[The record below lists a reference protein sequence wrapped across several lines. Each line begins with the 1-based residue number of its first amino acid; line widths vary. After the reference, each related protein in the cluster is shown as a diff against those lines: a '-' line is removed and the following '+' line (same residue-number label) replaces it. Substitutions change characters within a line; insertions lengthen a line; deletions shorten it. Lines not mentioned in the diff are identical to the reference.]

1 MRALFPV
8 VAVALLAATAT
19 PLAAQTGTV
28 SPPQAPVP
36 GIAELGVTMKRAQA
50 LDAAG
55 QYRRAERLW
64 REALDRRIAL
74 LGANDPLIA
83 QAYGRLASNLED
95 QGRWPEAETLRLKAV
110 ALFER
115 QSRDAVDTGAMGMAV
130 SGLARNQQQQGRIEE
145 ATTTAYRAF
154 SILKEKGDDSLDAA
168 WGYNGV
174 GSVLMAQEAYQ
185 RARIFYRPAL
195 EIRRRLLGE
204 RDPDTATSYNNLG
217 TVLARLGR
225 IDEALPLLR
234 HALSAREAVD
244 SVGSMT
250 AQSAL
255 NLGIAL
261 DMNDRSAQAT
271 PYLEQARAILRARN
285 GEKSVPVA
293 AADNALGLNAYHLKH
308 LDDAERRL
316 RSALRIREQ
325 KLGRNHADTGE
336 SYANL
341 AVVLDGREQHQA
353 ALRLHDKGLAIRKAA
368 SGPDAVG
375 VADSLANRAACYSAL
390 SRRNDAWA
398 LTMNAVADYE
408 AAYRI
413 YLAKLGPDHPRT
425 IAAEAARRSAARV
438 VVNVPSPR

>member
-1 MRALFPV
+1 MRAFSPL
-8 VAVALLAATAT
+8 VAVALLAVTAT

-28 SPPQAPVP
+28 SQPQAPVP

-83 QAYGRLASNLED
+83 QAYARLASNLED
-95 QGRWPEAETLRLKAV
+95 QGRWPEAETLRSKAV

-115 QSRDAVDTGAMGMAV
+115 QPRAEVDTGAMGMAI

-168 WGYNGV
+168 WGYTGV

-234 HALSAREAVD
+234 QALSAREAVD

-261 DMNDRSAQAT
+261 DMNGRSALAT
-271 PYLEQARAILRARN
+271 PYLERARAILRARD
-285 GEKSVPVA
+285 GEGSVPVA
-293 AADNALGLNAYHLKH
+293 AADNALGLNAYHLGQ
-308 LDDAERRL
+308 LTDAERRL
-316 RSALRIREQ
+316 RSALRVRVQ
-325 KLGRNHADTGE
+325 KLGRRHADTGE

-341 AVVLDGREQHQA
+341 AVVLDTRDRHEA
-353 ALRLHDKGLAIRKAA
+353 AWPLHNTGLAIRMAA
-368 SGPDAVG
+368 SGPAALG
-375 VADSLANRAACYSAL
+375 VADSLANRGACYRAL
-390 SRRNDAWA
+390 SRTGHATARREK
-398 LTMNAVADYE
+398 AVADYE

-413 YLAKLGPDHPRT
+413 YRSKLGPDHPKT
-425 IAAEAARRSAARV
+425 IAADTARQAETAIGIR
-438 VVNVPSPR
+438 VPSPR